1 MLGYTYGT
9 DGGLCVGGH
18 RSFYLWLIGVIPLTA
33 LSGSA
38 TGHRLHES
46 CITYMTLLQCMMC
59 VTYTALLKRRYV
71 AAGVA
76 LAMCL
81 IHGGP
86 CPRFFSTTLYSMLL
100 GNLESNVTLDDIH
113 DVTVNC
119 SLTQVRCISCDD
131 VFMHNDVCL
140 CVVNVARRTQY
151 VSWNDEQWLVLG
163 QLRFVTAKA
172 IDLLRQCVFL
182 YNHRRHHRHPAALC
196 WWAKRR
202 KKINN
207 NHDDIYSA
215 VIMTRSLREFTRF
228 ICWMYSS
235 AKRPPTLR
243 PSHMTWA
250 VSQPVLG
257 S

>member
-9 DGGLCVGGH
+9 DGGLCVCGGWH
-18 RSFYLWLIGVIPLTA
+18 WSFYLWLIGFIPLTA

-38 TGHRLHES
+38 PGHRLHES

-100 GNLESNVTLDDIH
+100 GNLESNVTLDDIP

-140 CVVNVARRTQY
+140 CVVNVARRT
-151 VSWNDEQWLVLG
+151 
-163 QLRFVTAKA
+163 
-172 IDLLRQCVFL
+172 
-182 YNHRRHHRHPAALC
+182 
-196 WWAKRR
+196 
-202 KKINN
+202 
-207 NHDDIYSA
+207 
-215 VIMTRSLREFTRF
+215 
-228 ICWMYSS
+228 
-235 AKRPPTLR
+235 
-243 PSHMTWA
+243 
-250 VSQPVLG
+250 
-257 S
+257 